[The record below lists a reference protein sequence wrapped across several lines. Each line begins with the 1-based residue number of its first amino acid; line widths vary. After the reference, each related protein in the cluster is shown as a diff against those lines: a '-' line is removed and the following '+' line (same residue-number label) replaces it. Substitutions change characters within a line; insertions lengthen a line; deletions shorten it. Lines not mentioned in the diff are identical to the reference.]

1 MDGSI
6 TRRGK
11 PCWYKR
17 EQVGMVAINDSMMVE
32 MCIYQ
37 LLKLHFK
44 SHPAY
49 MEMVELF
56 HETTFQTEVGQ
67 MMDLLTAPESSVDL
81 SKFSISRFLVH
92 LQ

>member
-1 MDGSI
+1 MDASI

-11 PCWYKR
+11 PCWYRK
-17 EQVGMVAINDSMMVE
+17 EEVGMVAINDSIMIE

-37 LLKLHFK
+37 LLRKHFK

-49 MEMVELF
+49 VEMIELF

-67 MMDLLTAPESSVDL
+67 MMDLLTAPENNVDL
-81 SKFSISRFLVH
+81 SKFSINR
-92 LQ
+92 